1 MYNKTLGKF
10 ELVDLP
16 PAPRGIPQIEVT
28 FDIDANGIVHVSARD
43 RATGKE
49 QSMTITGQSSL
60 AKDEVDRMV
69 HDAEAH
75 AADDRRRREEAET
88 RNNADSLVYQTEKML
103 RDQASSVSGAEKE
116 TVESDLKTLKSA
128 LSGTDLDAIKAATE
142 RLAVGVQDL
151 GKKLYENAAAASA
164 NAGTA
169 PGPDGSYPGAGSTNG
184 AADEEVVDAEIV
196 DEAGQA

>member
-1 MYNKTLGKF
+1 
-10 ELVDLP
+10 
-16 PAPRGIPQIEVT
+16 
-28 FDIDANGIVHVSARD
+28 
-43 RATGKE
+43 
-49 QSMTITGQSSL
+49 MTITGQSSL

-75 AADDRRRREEAET
+75 AADDRRRREEAEI

-103 RDQASSVSGAEKE
+103 RDQAGSVNGAEKE

-128 LSGTDLDAIKAATE
+128 LTGTDLDAIKSATE
-142 RLAVGVQDL
+142 RLAAGVQEL
-151 GKKLYENAAAASA
+151 GKKLYEAAASA
-164 NAGTA
+164 SASAGAGTA
-169 PGPDGSYPGAGSTNG
+169 PGPDGAYGGQASSNG

>member
-1 MYNKTLGKF
+1 M
-10 ELVDLP
+10 
-16 PAPRGIPQIEVT
+16 T

-60 AKDEVDRMV
+60 AKDEIDRMV

-75 AADDRRRREEAET
+75 AADDRRRREEAEN

-116 TVESDLKTLKSA
+116 TVESDLKTLKTA
-128 LSGTDLDAIKAATE
+128 LSGTDLDDIKSATE
-142 RLAVGVQDL
+142 RLAVGVQEL
-151 GKKLYENAAAASA
+151 GKKLYEAAAA
-164 NAGTA
+164 GL
-169 PGPDGSYPGAGSTNG
+169 GQRRPDGAAAVRAAPATTA